1 VNSRAW
7 FKTKYNKIRN
17 MNLKAS
23 QTKSYIK
30 TALKDDALRRAV
42 DKATQ
47 TALKKRADKLE
58 GIPYWEELRHKAHVI
73 KRDVIDNL
81 NKYLLKFEENAQA
94 NGIKVHWAKDSG
106 EAQQII
112 QHIAEQNSVT
122 SVVKSK
128 SLTTEEI
135 HLNKFLADLNIETLE
150 TDLGEYIVQLLDQ
163 IPSHLTAPALH
174 LSRQDV
180 GKIFHEK
187 LGVEYTEDPTELL
200 TIARTT
206 LREKFLRADMGISG
220 VNFAIAESGCL
231 TIVENEANARLAVG
245 LPKIHVAVMGIEKI
259 LPSFQELPV
268 FLKLLAPS
276 ATGQKQTVYV
286 NTIAGPLQNLLGEGA
301 EKVHVI
307 LLDNGR
313 SKILADP
320 QLRET
325 LFCIRC
331 GACLNACPIYQQVG
345 GHAYGWVYMGPIGAT
360 LIPQYLGEQEGRYAP
375 FVSSLC
381 GACYHAC
388 PVRIN
393 IPHHLLRLRNR
404 VVESGHSKFIEKFG
418 FKIWSLLARHPL
430 LYKIATWFPGKI
442 QKLYQKPFPAPGYT
456 KDRAL
461 GMFDSKGFRKRF
473 YESKNELTHTHITKH
488 QSSAGKPERSAGSSR
503 ESR

>member
-1 VNSRAW
+1 
-7 FKTKYNKIRN
+7 

-23 QTKSYIK
+23 QTKTYIK
-30 TALKDDALRRAV
+30 HALHDEPLRAAV

-47 TALKKRADKLE
+47 TAIKKRADKVAA
-58 GIPYWEELRHKAHVI
+58 IPYWEELRYKAHAV
-73 KRDVIDNL
+73 KRDVLEHLDD
-81 NKYLLKFEENAQA
+81 YLLQFEKQAQA
-94 NGIKVHWAKDSG
+94 NGITVHWAADTD
-106 EAQQII
+106 EAQKII
-112 QHIAEQNSVT
+112 HDIAKANNVQT
-122 SVVKSK
+122 IVKSK

-135 HLNKFLADLNIETLE
+135 HLNTFLADQNIEVLE
-150 TDLGEYIVQLLDQ
+150 TDLGEYIIQLLDQ

-180 GKIFHEK
+180 GRIFQEK
-187 LGVEYTEDPTELL
+187 LGVDYTEDPTELL
-200 TIARTT
+200 SIARTK
-206 LREKFLRADMGISG
+206 LREKFLTADMGISG
-220 VNFAIAESGCL
+220 VNFGIAESGCFI
-231 TIVENEANARLAVG
+231 IVENEANARLTVG
-245 LPKIHVAVMGIEKI
+245 LPKVHVAVMGIEKLI
-259 LPSFQELPV
+259 PSFKELPV
-268 FLKLLAPS
+268 FLKILPVS

-286 NTIAGPLQNLLGEGA
+286 NIIGGVLQNMLGEGP
-301 EKVHVI
+301 EQVHVV

-375 FVSSLC
+375 YVSSLC

-393 IPHHLLRLRNR
+393 IPHHLLKLRKN
-404 VVESGHSKFIEKFG
+404 VVESGNSTGVEKAG
-418 FKIWSLLARHPL
+418 FKLWAFLAQHPM
-430 LYKIATWFPGKI
+430 LYRMATWFPGKFQRI
-442 QKLYQKPFPAPGYT
+442 YKKPIPAPGYG
-456 KDRAL
+456 KERSL

-473 YESKNELTHTHITKH
+473 IEMENNISHKETKT
-488 QSSAGKPERSAGSSR
+488 QS
-503 ESR
+503 